1 MRITPTLLLAG
12 LLLAPLSAAA
22 QEPVLPTSRL
32 GFAHDGVD
40 TDRYELRVD
49 QGLWVTVEVQEA
61 DGVYSVAM
69 PALTPGEHTLALR
82 ACGAAGCSVSSTAL
96 AVRMVVVPSPPTELR
111 IVPVAAPDGG
121 GGGEVRR

>member
-32 GFAHDGVD
+32 GFTHDAVD

-49 QGLWVTVEVQEA
+49 QGEWVAVDARA
-61 DGVYSVAM
+61 DGDIFTVAM
-69 PALTPGEHTLALR
+69 PALTPGAHTLALR
-82 ACGAAGCSVSSTAL
+82 ACGAAGCSISSAPL
-96 AVRMVVVPSPPTELR
+96 SVRMVVVPSPPSELR
-111 IVPVAAPDGG
+111 IVSEAAPSG
-121 GGGEVRR
+121 GGGEVRP